1 MDEPAIE
8 LSGISKSFTGVPVL
22 RDVSFRVHAG
32 SLHALLGGNGSGK
45 STTLKILAG
54 VHHADPGGAIRVHGR
69 RYDTRGYSPAMAR
82 AAGLRFVHQ
91 ELGLVPDLTVSENFA
106 LDGGFPRRYGSAVA
120 WRALHRSTQE
130 QLDRAQVPVD
140 ARTPVRKLRP
150 SDRTLVAI
158 ARALRDNDRGRHI
171 TLVLD
176 EPTASLP
183 QHEVGVLLRALRDC
197 RDSGQTIIYVSHRL
211 TEVLEIADQIS
222 VLRDGAVTVDI
233 PASRASRADLIEA
246 MTGAPIA
253 PSARRGPEQANAVGP
268 AVLQVQGLS
277 AGALRCAD
285 LQLAAGEVVGLAG
298 LVGSGRTSLLRALFG
313 DLPVRAGTVMLDGQV
328 VTIRTPAD
336 AIELGIALVPEDR
349 ADDAAFLDRPLWE
362 NVTAAS
368 TNDYWSGWR
377 MDRGRERS
385 DAAALLDRYDVR
397 APSAD
402 TPFAAVSGGNQ
413 QKAVLARWFHRSP
426 RLLLLDEPTQGVDA
440 AARADIH
447 RFVRA
452 QVTGGSAVLVA
463 SSDAEELAE
472 LCDRVVILREGC
484 TSAVLSGPEL
494 TEARIFQLVQEDWSE
509 LDAPEK

>member
-22 RDVSFRVHAG
+22 TDVSFCVRAG

-54 VHHADPGGAIRVHGR
+54 VHRADPGGTIRVHG
-69 RYDTRGYSPAMAR
+69 TRHDARDYSPATAR
-82 AAGLRFVHQ
+82 AVGLRFVHQ

-106 LDGGFPRRYGSAVA
+106 LDGGFPRRFGPAVA
-120 WRALHRSTQE
+120 WGALHRSTQE

-140 ARTPVRKLRP
+140 ARTRVRELRP
-150 SDRTLVAI
+150 SERTLVAI
-158 ARALRDNDRGRHI
+158 ARALRDSDRGRHI

-183 QHEVGVLLRALRDC
+183 QHEVDVLLRALRDC
-197 RDSGQTIIYVSHRL
+197 RDRGQTIVYVSHRL

-233 PASRASRADLIEA
+233 PASRASQASLIEA
-246 MTGAPIA
+246 MTGTSVAVP
-253 PSARRGPEQANAVGP
+253 ARRTREEADPVGP
-268 AVLQVQGLS
+268 SVLKVQGLS

-285 LQLAAGEVVGLAG
+285 LEVAAGEVVGLAG

-313 DLPVRAGTVMLDGQV
+313 DLPVRSGTVAIDGQA
-328 VTIRTPAD
+328 VTVRGPAE
-336 AIELGIALVPEDR
+336 AIALGIALVPEDR
-349 ADDAAFLDRPLWE
+349 VGDAAFLDRPLWE
-362 NVTAAS
+362 NVSAAS
-368 TNDYWSGWR
+368 AGDYWSGWR
-377 MDRGRERS
+377 MDRGRERR
-385 DAAALLDRYDVR
+385 DAVALLDRYDVR
-397 APSAD
+397 AASAD
-402 TPFAAVSGGNQ
+402 APFASVSGGNQ
-413 QKAVLARWFHRSP
+413 QKAVLARWFHRAP

-452 QVTGGSAVLVA
+452 QVTGGSAALVA

-472 LCDRVVILREGC
+472 LCDRVIVLLEGC
-484 TSAVLSGPEL
+484 TSAVLSGAEL
-494 TEARIFQLVQEDWSE
+494 TDARISQLTQEKRSD
-509 LDAPEK
+509 LDVP